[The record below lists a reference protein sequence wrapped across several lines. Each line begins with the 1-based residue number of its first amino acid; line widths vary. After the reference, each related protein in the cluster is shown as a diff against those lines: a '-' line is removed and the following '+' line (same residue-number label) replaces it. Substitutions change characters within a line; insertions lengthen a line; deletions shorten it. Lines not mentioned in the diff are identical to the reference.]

1 VNRPHEPEPGA
12 TVTIREIHRIAALA
26 RVRLDQ
32 GEAKR
37 MARDMSSILEHM
49 AVLGEIAPEPATT
62 SGVPQGEGSTRPFA
76 EASDG
81 SGPRAREG
89 ATMPDRLERPLA
101 SIAPDWR
108 DGLFVVP
115 RLPGVAGAPGER
127 ERSP

>member
-1 VNRPHEPEPGA
+1 MNGPHEPEPGV
-12 TVTIREIHRIAALA
+12 TVTIQEIHRIAALA

-49 AVLGEIAPEPATT
+49 AVLDEVAPEPAPT
-62 SGVPQGEGSTRPFA
+62 SGVPRGEGSRRPVG

-81 SGPRAREG
+81 SGARTGEG
-89 ATMPDRLERPLA
+89 PTTPDPLERPLEG
-101 SIAPDWR
+101 IAPDWR
-108 DGLFVVP
+108 DGLFIVP

-127 ERSP
+127 ESSR

>member
-1 VNRPHEPEPGA
+1 M

-49 AVLGEIAPEPATT
+49 AVLGGIAAEPAPT
-62 SGVPQGEGSTRPFA
+62 SGVPQGEGSTRPFG

-81 SGPRAREG
+81 SGPRAGEG
-89 ATMPDRLERPLA
+89 AAMPDRLERPLA

-127 ERSP
+127 ESSP